1 MVDGSD
7 GRAGTIP
14 EPKWIEQ
21 FQVQVTIPI
30 TIVVVEYTIRP
41 GALYLYHHCMSTCD
55 ASTSHVEVLMSD
67 VVGSKDVFC
76 LHLTLTRSLSRLLQ
90 DQHVCKSTREH
101 FHASGVCPAAKLGRT
116 RSPVAASNIT
126 NAFTAK
132 SVPALAAFPPHECR
146 DTTKECDLGLV
157 EECIQSTIYHN
168 FIIQWER
175 ERKDPR
181 HTR

>member
-1 MVDGSD
+1 VFVPPLYVYLRRVDKPCG
-7 GRAGTIP
+7 GP
-14 EPKWIEQ
+14 
-21 FQVQVTIPI
+21 
-30 TIVVVEYTIRP
+30 
-41 GALYLYHHCMSTCD
+41 
-55 ASTSHVEVLMSD
+55 D
-67 VVGSKDVFC
+67 VRCSRIKSREDVFC
-76 LHLTLTRSLSRLLQ
+76 LHLTLTRSLPRLLQ
-90 DQHVCKSTREH
+90 DQHGCKSTREH
-101 FHASGVCPAAKLGRT
+101 FDTSGVCPAAKLGRI
-116 RSPVAASNIT
+116 RSSVSASNIT